1 MIFSNT
7 SNYMLKYQKAKA
19 KLVEYDIPQKD
30 YPKFPL
36 NSNELSYPVVYILS
50 RYAESVI
57 ENNVADM
64 EEFSPHLVAASQ
76 YFDAAVGAN
85 DRAEYDV
92 DFLLSGAASYFLS
105 DDFGSAKVLCSEYFA
120 RINPETNEPQKIMGN
135 FLGYLLLNRDFHIS
149 ENTPDGEQVCRSL
162 LAYYNTGEGAE
173 EIQSLL
179 SEYRKAIYENDAP
192 MEIYYVDIL
201 CAIVMV
207 ALSKSSWI
215 LLPRYSELDQSLWS
229 DYLKSPKA
237 PRMLWP
243 AQQLIGEKGVLRGQS
258 AIVQLP
264 TGVGKTKSIELVI
277 RSSFASGRATA
288 AIIVAPLRALCNEIA
303 NDMISAFGDEVLV
316 NQFSD
321 VLEEDFSLDLFLS
334 LKSKILICTPEKLSY
349 IIHHQADFLDEI
361 GLYIFD
367 EGHMFDDGSRGAIY
381 ELLISEIRSHISL
394 EEQLILLSAVL
405 SNAEQIQKWLLGE
418 AGVLASDP
426 QIKAT
431 PKTIGFASQTKDI
444 HYYSDDSAQEDFYVP
459 RSIEVIALQKRPR
472 EKKQRYFPE
481 LTDAKDIAMYY
492 ANKLCKNG
500 AAAIFANRTS
510 TVLTVINR
518 IIELRNRGHDLA
530 EIKGNSDGEEM
541 NRLAQLMSSYY
552 GEQHPYTIACH
563 LGVLPHYSNL
573 PNGLRLAV
581 EYAFRNKAVRLVVCT
596 STLAQGVNIPIKYL
610 FMTSFM
616 VARNSMQIRSFQNL
630 MGRTA
635 RSGMYTEGSVI
646 VTDPQLFDNKNN
658 RRNGGNYKWK
668 DCIKMFDSS
677 AAEPCG
683 SSILSLVQ
691 DIRIDYETR
700 VIGAKVAQYII
711 DHYAETDCFGQCVS
725 KLTAALHKAHPQ
737 KSANSIVESMMARKS
752 IVEAIENHLCFVFS
766 IGEDADKQAVA
777 ADICKGTL
785 AYFMANDNEKALL
798 ERIFDVIT
806 SKISELEQ
814 SQIKNYART
823 MVGIKLSLQIE
834 KWIAENHLTQQNYTD
849 EQLVKMLIS
858 FFQETHTLKKEID
871 CFADICQ
878 MWLEGCSFVE
888 MHERTSLP
896 IADLEDICSK
906 SISYELS
913 FFVGNVM
920 DIIEINDED
929 LVNPLPNLLLLQ
941 RRLKYGVK
949 TETAV
954 SVCEK
959 IFNDRFLANLLADEI
974 GHDSIEA
981 NSIVGVI
988 KSHKD
993 DILDILSAYPTYF
1006 SERVQWICKD

>member
-1 MIFSNT
+1 MSQIIQKLDQQQLKSLCGIVAHT
-7 SNYMLKYQKAKA
+7 S
-19 KLVEYDIPQKD
+19 
-30 YPKFPL
+30 
-36 NSNELSYPVVYILS
+36 
-50 RYAESVI
+50 
-57 ENNVADM
+57 
-64 EEFSPHLVAASQ
+64 
-76 YFDAAVGAN
+76 
-85 DRAEYDV
+85 
-92 DFLLSGAASYFLS
+92 
-105 DDFGSAKVLCSEYFA
+105 
-120 RINPETNEPQKIMGN
+120 
-135 FLGYLLLNRDFHIS
+135 
-149 ENTPDGEQVCRSL
+149 
-162 LAYYNTGEGAE
+162 EG
-173 EIQSLL
+173 LT
-179 SEYRKAIYENDAP
+179 K
-192 MEIYYVDIL
+192 
-201 CAIVMV
+201 
-207 ALSKSSWI
+207 
-215 LLPRYSELDQSLWS
+215 SELTTL
-229 DYLKSPKA
+229 L
-237 PRMLWP
+237 
-243 AQQLIGEKGVLRGQS
+243 GQC
-258 AIVQLP
+258 
-264 TGVGKTKSIELVI
+264 
-277 RSSFASGRATA
+277 R
-288 AIIVAPLRALCNEIA
+288 
-303 NDMISAFGDEVLV
+303 
-316 NQFSD
+316 
-321 VLEEDFSLDLFLS
+321 
-334 LKSKILICTPEKLSY
+334 ICSV
-349 IIHHQADFLDEI
+349 
-361 GLYIFD
+361 
-367 EGHMFDDGSRGAIY
+367 DDGSSRNQLGYTIGLNKRDWLYNCLVAEINKSQSFSKVFSFLQAVLNPAAYTSADSRQKYRYLFEETNKVLLFAGLSIDQSGRLVAVSQAETLSEVDQRVNHLKKALYDRAIHSEVQKY
-381 ELLISEIRSHISL
+381 CVEDYLRADYYDAVFEASKGLAERVRQISGLTTDGGTLFQTVFSKNDPYIFFNAMKTDSERSEFTGLKELL
-394 EEQLILLSAVL
+394 
-405 SNAEQIQKWLLGE
+405 E
-418 AGVLASDP
+418 AIFHLVRNPA
-426 QIKAT
+426 AHT
-431 PKTIGFASQTKDI
+431 PKVNWKTDETKVLDILTLISFA
-444 HYYSDDSAQEDFYVP
+444 
-459 RSIEVIALQKRPR
+459 
-472 EKKQRYFPE
+472 
-481 LTDAKDIAMYY
+481 
-492 ANKLCKNG
+492 
-500 AAAIFANRTS
+500 
-510 TVLTVINR
+510 
-518 IIELRNRGHDLA
+518 
-530 EIKGNSDGEEM
+530 
-541 NRLAQLMSSYY
+541 
-552 GEQHPYTIACH
+552 
-563 LGVLPHYSNL
+563 
-573 PNGLRLAV
+573 
-581 EYAFRNKAVRLVVCT
+581 
-596 STLAQGVNIPIKYL
+596 
-610 FMTSFM
+610 
-616 VARNSMQIRSFQNL
+616 QIRSLQNL

-888 MHERTSLP
+888 MHQRTSLP

-906 SISYELS
+906 FISYELS